1 MTKSPIELAD
11 LQRLARSEATELA
24 KAIEAYY
31 EQDDPEIEGKT
42 PEGLMT
48 PGDLASRLSRAQSAS
63 AKAERRRQSLEAWGQ
78 FLAQEGVLIPPRF
91 QVGDLLIE
99 LYKKGQAPGGQGARR
114 RLLETLSLVPLKWG
128 AWRAIKHL
136 YRVAEETLDA
146 ELFGVITA
154 RIDAGLSTWSKDISS
169 GTVIY
174 LRRRAWRFLKRL
186 GGSLPELYPQFAVEV
201 MRRIPAEQS
210 DSALWVFCHIC
221 VHELGRYDGKSFRA
235 MPPKLQ
241 PKYRAFDE
249 AWKRSPDPLMTLL
262 EGCLHDTAANFAIQ
276 GLRQDFP
283 DRLRNVTPAWLAR
296 LAARPLESAH
306 EFLVETLQG
315 SPEYHQAKLKG
326 LGLHEAVLELLLSPS
341 DKARKYAIDYARG
354 HAADISDARLLR
366 LVEHGEKEVAAFALA
381 TFQARPPRQL
391 GIELLGKLIAH
402 SVTMTWASKVL
413 SESFSHEEIGQP
425 FLIEMLFGDS
435 DQFEWAKRYIKNK
448 YPDGEIGAAFW
459 VQVADDRRREDSTD
473 GPELAVEALGKIPVA
488 SLDPEW
494 LLKAFLRDDL
504 RDAAGEWVQ
513 KGGKLSGFLDIERF
527 KGLVFN
533 PEARSVV
540 LPVLGNTKLV
550 KPRELGLAW
559 LLGLARRADPSLHEF
574 AHRYLLENMKPE
586 DFSEKGDK
594 VEGVARL
601 FSLALGDKE
610 PEPVRSFAQTYLR
623 CHHPVVGPEQD
634 ETKQFSLKQ
643 HLNRADYA
651 AETLWSALFDARP
664 DVRRFALLI
673 CRVELRAWGFQ
684 QRVYELAESD
694 AKEIRNLAYD
704 ALLKVGD
711 PAADPQVSLT
721 PEELDPARIF
731 ALTESTKR
739 STREAGME
747 IVRKHYAR
755 LGGAERLGWLMQSA
769 DREVRLF
776 AVRLLWEK
784 HRPRAYP
791 KGWKPRKQPE
801 LPLEDG
807 GRFADVEALRGLLRR
822 LLFGLPPGRSA
833 EALDEGGAKRKHV
846 SASVIKRN
854 VIELVR
860 DLGVEDPAFA
870 ALVAPVLTEFTGSLA
885 QGEWQSCLAALLQLR
900 SAHPG
905 LDLGG
910 LH

>member
-1 MTKSPIELAD
+1 
-11 LQRLARSEATELA
+11 
-24 KAIEAYY
+24 
-31 EQDDPEIEGKT
+31 
-42 PEGLMT
+42 
-48 PGDLASRLSRAQSAS
+48 
-63 AKAERRRQSLEAWGQ
+63 
-78 FLAQEGVLIPPRF
+78 
-91 QVGDLLIE
+91 
-99 LYKKGQAPGGQGARR
+99 
-114 RLLETLSLVPLKWG
+114 
-128 AWRAIKHL
+128 
-136 YRVAEETLDA
+136 
-146 ELFGVITA
+146 
-154 RIDAGLSTWSKDISS
+154 
-169 GTVIY
+169 
-174 LRRRAWRFLKRL
+174 
-186 GGSLPELYPQFAVEV
+186 
-201 MRRIPAEQS
+201 
-210 DSALWVFCHIC
+210 
-221 VHELGRYDGKSFRA
+221 
-235 MPPKLQ
+235 
-241 PKYRAFDE
+241 
-249 AWKRSPDPLMTLL
+249 
-262 EGCLHDTAANFAIQ
+262 
-276 GLRQDFP
+276 
-283 DRLRNVTPAWLAR
+283 
-296 LAARPLESAH
+296 
-306 EFLVETLQG
+306 
-315 SPEYHQAKLKG
+315 
-326 LGLHEAVLELLLSPS
+326 
-341 DKARKYAIDYARG
+341 
-354 HAADISDARLLR
+354 
-366 LVEHGEKEVAAFALA
+366 
-381 TFQARPPRQL
+381 
-391 GIELLGKLIAH
+391 
-402 SVTMTWASKVL
+402 
-413 SESFSHEEIGQP
+413 
-425 FLIEMLFGDS
+425 
-435 DQFEWAKRYIKNK
+435 
-448 YPDGEIGAAFW
+448 
-459 VQVADDRRREDSTD
+459 
-473 GPELAVEALGKIPVA
+473 
-488 SLDPEW
+488 
-494 LLKAFLRDDL
+494 
-504 RDAAGEWVQ
+504 
-513 KGGKLSGFLDIERF
+513 
-527 KGLVFN
+527 
-533 PEARSVV
+533 
-540 LPVLGNTKLV
+540 
-550 KPRELGLAW
+550 
-559 LLGLARRADPSLHEF
+559 
-574 AHRYLLENMKPE
+574 MKPE